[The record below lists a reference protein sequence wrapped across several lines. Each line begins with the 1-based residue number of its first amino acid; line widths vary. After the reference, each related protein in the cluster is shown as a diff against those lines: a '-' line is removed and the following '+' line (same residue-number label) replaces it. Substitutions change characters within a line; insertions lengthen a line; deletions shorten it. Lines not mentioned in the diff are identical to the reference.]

1 MAEGATTTAA
11 RATRAHALNR
21 LSACEIVRAITDGE
35 ATCEAVVRDCLER
48 IDAREKD
55 VHAWANLD
63 PELALRQAR
72 ELDRARSRGPLHG
85 VPIGVKDIIDTA
97 DLPTEMGSPIYRGHQ
112 PKIDAACVAL
122 TRAAGAV
129 ILGKTVTCEFAGM
142 TPGATTNP
150 HDFAHTPGGSSS
162 GSGAAV
168 ADFMVPAAFGTQTGG
183 SVIRPASHCGVFGF
197 KPTFGAFSRKG
208 VYPAAESLDTI
219 GLIARSLDDLE
230 LLSAVLELRAP
241 APLAPLDRPP
251 RIGLCRT
258 PLWSTAQPETVAAI
272 EDAAAR
278 LGRAGARVREIVL
291 PEEFAGLRNAARE
304 TINNYERAA
313 AMGHE
318 WSHHSERISERLRK
332 RIEIGRAMPHAEYV
346 AALQSGERC
355 RARLAE
361 VFAES
366 DVLLAPCVNG
376 EAPRGLA
383 ETGDP
388 GFQAIWTILHT
399 PALTLPTHRGPNGL
413 PVGIQLV
420 AARYADR
427 HLFACAHWV
436 WQQLGTLDMVGV
448 RA

>member
-1 MAEGATTTAA
+1 MVGGATETAA
-11 RATRAHALNR
+11 RPGRTGALHR
-21 LSACEIVRAITDGE
+21 LSACEIVRAIAVGE

-55 VHAWANLD
+55 IHAWASLD

-72 ELDRARSRGPLHG
+72 ELDRSPRRGPLHG
-85 VPIGVKDIIDTA
+85 VPLGVKDIIDTA
-97 DLPTEMGSPIYRGHQ
+97 DLPTEMGSPIYRAHQ
-112 PKIDAACVAL
+112 PTTDAACVAL

-183 SVIRPASHCGVFGF
+183 SVIRPASYCGVFGF

-230 LLSAVLELRAP
+230 LLSAVLELRTPPAP
-241 APLAPLDRPP
+241 AVLDRPP

-278 LGRAGARVREIVL
+278 LGRAGARVREIVV

-318 WSHHSERISERLRK
+318 WSRHRDRISERLRK

-346 AALQSGERC
+346 AALQLGERC
-355 RARLAE
+355 RARLPDVLAE
-361 VFAES
+361 V
-366 DVLLAPCVNG
+366 DMLLVPCANG

-399 PALTLPTHRGPNGL
+399 PALTLPTHRGPNRL

-420 AARYADR
+420 APRYADR
-427 HLFACAHWV
+427 HLFACARWV
-436 WQQLGTLDMVGV
+436 WQQLGTPDVVGV

>member
-1 MAEGATTTAA
+1 MVEGATNTAA
-11 RATRAHALNR
+11 RATRTHALNR
-21 LSACEIVRAITDGE
+21 LSACEIVRAIADGE
-35 ATCEAVVRDCLER
+35 ATCEAVVRDCLAR

-55 VHAWANLD
+55 VHAWASVD

-72 ELDRARSRGPLHG
+72 ELDRARRRGPLHG

-122 TRAAGAV
+122 TRATGAV

-258 PLWSTAQPETVAAI
+258 PLWPTAQPETVAAV

-278 LGRAGARVREIVL
+278 LARAGARVREIVL

-318 WSHHSERISERLRK
+318 WSHHRERISERLRK

-346 AALQSGERC
+346 AALQLGERC
-355 RARLAE
+355 RTRLADVLAE
-361 VFAES
+361 V
-366 DVLLAPCVNG
+366 DVLLVPCANG

-436 WQQLGTLDMVGV
+436 WQQLGALDMVGV